1 MNTNSTL
8 KFIGYIEYKD
18 LLDPE
23 TINKYDDNSVFCVKD
38 IPANKSDRNV
48 LIDGIEINEINSIIV
63 KFNGAFHIIMPSNM
77 KSVKFILQIEGNIFD
92 IKTIGYTMDELNG
105 IAKFINLLPDCIQI
119 RGYLNDSQIM
129 NSTNPDKYNDYIM
142 NILLN

>member
-23 TINKYDDNSVFCVKD
+23 TINKYDDNSVFFVKD

-48 LIDGIEINEINSIIV
+48 FIDGIVINENNSIIV
-63 KFNGAFHIIMPSNM
+63 KINGAFHIIMPSNM
-77 KSVKFILQIEGNIFD
+77 KYVKFTLQVEGNIFD
-92 IKTIGYTMDELNG
+92 IKSSDYTLDELNG
-105 IAKFINLLPDCIQI
+105 IAKFINLLPDCVQI
-119 RGYLNDSQIM
+119 KGYLNDTQII
-129 NSTNPDKYNDYIM
+129 NSMNPDIFNDYIM
-142 NILLN
+142 KIYFN